1 MNDEI
6 FHLTPVDVRRYE
18 FGTQLRGYE
27 KARVDQFREQVA
39 DELERLARSNQD
51 LEAKARGFHEQ
62 LRAFRERDKALNE
75 ALISAQ
81 QMRQDT
87 KEQAEREAGLIVREA
102 QAEAERVGREARVEA
117 DRMIEAAKVE
127 VRKLERE
134 SDALERLR
142 KSYLVQMRK
151 MAETQLAEL
160 IAAEQAPAPS
170 RPTPVDPVEAVRE
183 ESPSET
189 KGGDGSWLDEKVPE

>member
-18 FGTQLRGYE
+18 FGTQMRGYE

-102 QAEAERVGREARVEA
+102 QADAERVAREARVEA

-127 VRKLERE
+127 VRKLERQA
-134 SDALERLR
+134 DALERLR

-160 IAAEQAPAPS
+160 MAAEQAPAPS
-170 RPTPVDPVEAVRE
+170 RPTPVDPVEVVHDEPPAE
-183 ESPSET
+183 P
-189 KGGDGSWLDEKVPE
+189 KGDGSWLDEKVPE